1 MGNGADAGMMEPV
14 HGLVLAGGASR
25 RMGGGDKGLRLM
37 DGRPMLARVIE
48 RLGPQCA
55 GLVLSANGD
64 PARFAWTGLPVVA
77 DTVPGRAGPLAGL
90 LAGLDRLA
98 GTAPD
103 ARWVVTATADAPF
116 LPRDLV
122 ARLAVARRNG
132 GAEVACAASGPRLHG
147 AMALWPAEVR
157 EPLRAFLVAE
167 GLRKV
172 ELFLSRYR
180 TARVTWP
187 DRPLDPFFNVNTP
200 DEFAEAERLARS
212 VGDGD
217 L

>member
-1 MGNGADAGMMEPV
+1 MGNGVNVGMSDPV
-14 HGLVLAGGASR
+14 HGLVLAGGVSR

-37 DGRPMLARVIE
+37 DGRSMLARVVE

-64 PARFAWTGLPVVA
+64 PARFAWTGLPVVP

-98 GTAPD
+98 ETAPD
-103 ARWVVTATADAPF
+103 ARWIVTATADAPF

-122 ARLAVARRNG
+122 ARLAVARRDA
-132 GAEVACAASGPRLHG
+132 GAEVACAASGSRTHG
-147 AMALWPAEVR
+147 AVALWPVGIR
-157 EPLRAFLVAE
+157 EALRAFLVVE

-180 TARVTWP
+180 TVRVTWP
-187 DRPLDPFFNVNTP
+187 DRPVDPFFNVNTP
-200 DEFAEAERLARS
+200 DEFAEAERLARTI
-212 VGDGD
+212 GDRD